1 MCVPRSHNNNNVYQH
16 ARRCRKG
23 RAPLRLFKPCGLLG
37 GRRELH
43 ADAKTNPKLKV
54 KVKGSPDKHS
64 KAGANRQRG
73 DNKET
78 TRRQEE
84 AVMR

>member
-1 MCVPRSHNNNNVYQH
+1 M
-16 ARRCRKG
+16 
-23 RAPLRLFKPCGLLG
+23 FKPCGLLG

-78 TRRQEE
+78 TRRQQGDNKETTRRQQGDNKE
-84 AVMR
+84 TTRRQQGDKKRR